1 VDDAAVAETED
12 KGVEV
17 VVACA
22 ETSCEINTTN
32 EAIKIID
39 PEDILPTRIAK
50 AMLNVNAQFQIWK
63 LQLQPV

>member
-22 ETSCEINTTN
+22 ETSANKN
-32 EAIKIID
+32 
-39 PEDILPTRIAK
+39 
-50 AMLNVNAQFQIWK
+50 
-63 LQLQPV
+63 